1 MRAYADSPACPDCR
15 QIPKRYRFDSRWKCG
30 CEGRVWPRVYGKR
43 GDPEEHDKLTKAHF
57 QMTTDT
63 VGDTYYVGPFS
74 QIVWLYADGTWRSEP
89 DTQYRDLD
97 KYLKYLTASAA

>member
-1 MRAYADSPACPDCR
+1 
-15 QIPKRYRFDSRWKCG
+15 
-30 CEGRVWPRVYGKR
+30 
-43 GDPEEHDKLTKAHF
+43 
-57 QMTTDT
+57 MTTDT

-74 QIVWLYADGTWRSEP
+74 QIVWLYADGKWRSEP